1 MNHEHKV
8 RDGFRVVGPN
18 SLNGRIEVW
27 SLPDLEK
34 AKEFAEMMAKDVD
47 AEYDILR
54 FVGTVRQVPLEPRP
68 LEFIGW
74 EEEL

>member
-1 MNHEHKV
+1 MSNEHKV
-8 RDGFRVVGPN
+8 RNDYRVVGPN
-18 SLNGRIEVW
+18 SLNGKMEVW
-27 SLPDLEK
+27 ALPDLEK
-34 AKEFAEMMAKDVD
+34 AKEFAEIMAKDVD